1 MIITP
6 SLLYY
11 RAISNLIGV
20 ISFFQTLSEEER
32 LARAKEKLTVFL
44 TTKAEARFA
53 AQQQQ
58 QLQQQQQQQRA
69 AERSLTSH
77 DIDNFMSQYCGE
89 QVAMVP
95 APNAPP
101 LPPLPPPAEPTLS
114 SALAKLRAKKAA
126 REGGPVP
133 PPLPPQGLPPLPQQS
148 LLLALDKLRNIHEPR
163 PMFGGGLGT
172 MPGTGR
178 MSPQIKRPAAETE
191 MDFESY
197 KRLKL
202 QVRQS

>member
-1 MIITP
+1 M
-6 SLLYY
+6 
-11 RAISNLIGV
+11 
-20 ISFFQTLSEEER
+20 SEEER

-58 QLQQQQQQQRA
+58 QQQLQQQQLQQQLQQQQRA
-69 AERSLTSH
+69 AAARSLTSH
-77 DIDNFMSQYCGE
+77 DINNFMSQYCGE
-89 QVAMVP
+89 QVAMGP

-133 PPLPPQGLPPLPQQS
+133 PPLPPQGPPPLPQQS

>member
-1 MIITP
+1 M
-6 SLLYY
+6 
-11 RAISNLIGV
+11 
-20 ISFFQTLSEEER
+20 SEEER

-58 QLQQQQQQQRA
+58 QQQLQQQQLQQQLQQQQRA
-69 AERSLTSH
+69 AAARSLTSH
-77 DIDNFMSQYCGE
+77 DINNFMSQYCGE

-133 PPLPPQGLPPLPQQS
+133 PPLPPQGPPPLPQQS

-163 PMFGGGLGT
+163 PINPMFGGGLGT

-202 QVRQS
+202 QVRLS

>member
-1 MIITP
+1 M
-6 SLLYY
+6 
-11 RAISNLIGV
+11 
-20 ISFFQTLSEEER
+20 SEEER

-58 QLQQQQQQQRA
+58 QQQQQLQQQQRA
-69 AERSLTSH
+69 AAARSLTSH
-77 DIDNFMSQYCGE
+77 DINNFMSQYCGE

-133 PPLPPQGLPPLPQQS
+133 PPLPPQGPPPLPQQS

-163 PMFGGGLGT
+163 SINPMFGGGLGT